1 MSGHAAEYDAVAQVV
16 EEYFDGLYFSDTK
29 RLRRV
34 FHPLAQYVCVT
45 DGTLLYRTMEEY
57 FPVVDARPA
66 PAQRGEARA
75 DRILSIEFAGPGL
88 ARAVLNC
95 AIGDRFFTDWLTF
108 VKLESRW
115 QVMSKI
121 FHYETREAA

>member
-1 MSGHAAEYDAVAQVV
+1 MTDHVAEFEALSRVIAD
-16 EEYFDGLYFSDTK
+16 YFDGLYHSDTD

-34 FHPLAQYVCVT
+34 FHPLAQYVCAS

-66 PAQRGEARA
+66 PAARGETRA
-75 DRILSIEFAGPGL
+75 DRILSIEFAGPVT

-108 VKLESRW
+108 IKLDGRW
-115 QVMSKI
+115 QVISKV
-121 FHYETREAA
+121 FHHEPRGGR